1 MLRNTHYEAEQV
13 EIIDLNAKPL
23 PSKHKNSTMLVS
35 EMAKMLGLRK
45 TESYWLVHKNFFK
58 TLYVANRMRVDIASF
73 EEWYANQIRY
83 KKVNGPPPG
92 AKLREESYDAKDI
105 SHMLGISE
113 AYVYDLFKDVD
124 YILLDYWK
132 RWPKKVFE
140 EWYAKQVKYRTI
152 EDRKKDRELEMNS
165 MSMPE
170 MAWLLGVSRGTVYQI
185 LKNKAYKDMF
195 EVFVLAERKRITKDS
210 FLRWYESQNRYKMVY
225 DSIEQAQDS
234 KPIRLPH
241 ERYIYETE
249 DDSFTV
255 PGEEIQP
262 ESEEKVSEESLRA
275 VTLVEE
281 SSNPN
286 YYSIENVM
294 NILGVSRKT
303 VRRKIIAKEFPA
315 IMVAGT
321 YRIPK
326 VEFDEWLGK
335 YHSNSKEEN

>member
-1 MLRNTHYEAEQV
+1 MLRNTLYEPEQV

-23 PSKHKNSTMLVS
+23 LSKHKNSTMLVS

-45 TESYWLVHKNFFK
+45 TESYWLVHKNLFK

-73 EEWYANQIRY
+73 EEWYANQIKY

-105 SHMLGISE
+105 SQMLGISE
-113 AYVYDLFKDVD
+113 AYVYELFYDKD
-124 YILLDYWK
+124 YILVDHWK
-132 RWPKKVFE
+132 RWSKAVFD
-140 EWYAKQVKYRTI
+140 EWYSKQTRYRTVK
-152 EDRKKDRELEMNS
+152 DRKKDRELEMAS

-185 LKNKAYKDMF
+185 LNHKAYKDML
-195 EVFVLAERKRITKDS
+195 EVFVLAERKRITKES
-210 FLRWYESQNRYKMVY
+210 FLRWYECQNRYKMVH
-225 DSIEQAQDS
+225 DSIEQAQES
-234 KPIRLPH
+234 KPKRLPN

-249 DDSFTV
+249 VSYFSV
-255 PGEEIQP
+255 PGEGINP
-262 ESEEKVSEESLRA
+262 ESEENVFGESLRA
-275 VTLVEE
+275 VALVEE

-286 YYSIENVM
+286 YYTLENVM

-303 VRRKIIAKEFPA
+303 VKRKIIAKEFPA

-326 VEFDEWLGK
+326 VEFDEWLAK
-335 YHSNSKEEN
+335 YHSDSKEEN